1 MSNRLPLEL
10 EPFTLARQ
18 GAQFAGTIAVDQFL
32 RLRELLSS
40 QQGQVKVSI
49 EVGRENFG
57 PVYIK
62 GQVVADLKLQCQR
75 CGEPMDYAINVAL
88 KLSPVL
94 TEAQVTDVPDDY
106 EPWVTHDAP
115 ISVLEMV
122 EEELLLGLPMIAKHQ
137 SAECA
142 SSVLS

>member
-1 MSNRLPLEL
+1 MSNPLPLEL
-10 EPFTLARQ
+10 EPFSLARQ
-18 GAQFAGTIAVDQFL
+18 GAQFAGTIAIDQFM
-32 RLRELLSS
+32 RLRELVSN

-49 EVGRENFG
+49 EVGREPFG

-62 GQVVADLKLQCQR
+62 GQVEADLKLQCQR
-75 CGEPMDYAINVAL
+75 CGDPMNYAINVAL

-94 TEAQVTDVPDDY
+94 TEAQVGEIPDDY

-122 EEELLLGLPMIAKHQ
+122 EEEILLGLPMIAKHQ
-137 SAECA
+137 STDC
-142 SSVLS
+142 SNNVLA